1 MVGGGQELA
10 AYIGVEALSREVL
23 LRREWNKLR
32 RGPQAKFF
40 YNIERADREREALR
54 CSRVAT
60 GCTSLFKLN

>member
-1 MVGGGQELA
+1 MGGGGQELA

-40 YNIERADREREALR
+40 YNIKRADREREALR

-60 GCTSLFKLN
+60 GCTPLFKLN